1 MLRWQQRGLR
11 FKIAVGISLTIIL
24 VLGIGYVGVMRY
36 IQGQLWQREIESV
49 RSINAVTATLIND
62 AMMVGHKDEIQETLN
77 NLGQSVGGQIDSI
90 AVYDDQAI
98 LTSFASG
105 FPGGRRIEQENLAI
119 DIADPTCWECH
130 ELPPDER
137 PNQMVVNLQ
146 GKDVLRSVVPLYN
159 EPRCQTCHG
168 IGKDVLG
175 DSIVDMQLD
184 KYQQASSTIT
194 FGIGSGIALVVLIVP
209 LVLYQVM
216 QRIII
221 KPVDELAEMTL
232 AVTQGNL
239 HHQYE
244 VHSQDEIGQLG
255 QSLSNMTVQIR
266 ELVSNL
272 EKRVSERTTALER
285 RAVQLQAAAEVG
297 HAITTIRNLD
307 ELLSQVT
314 QLISDRFGFY
324 HAGIFLI
331 DQTYDFAVLQASN
344 SEGGKRMLEK
354 GHRLKVGE
362 VGIVGYATA
371 QREARIALDVGQ
383 DAIYFDNPDLPET
396 RSEIALPLIVGNEL
410 LGALDVQS
418 KQEAAFSSDDI
429 SVLQVLANQV
439 AVAIQNARSF
449 TQLQDALDTSR
460 RAYGEISQAGW
471 ETLLSTEIDW
481 GYRYSNRDTNDAD
494 NIAPASGEWQVQ
506 MVEAAQKVEA
516 TLSADG
522 YTLALPIQSRG
533 YVIGVLKFQKSPQD
547 GTWSSDQI
555 AHMETL
561 AEELAQALESAR
573 LYRDTQRRAQQEEM
587 IAHVSSRMR
596 ETLDIETILKTAAQE
611 IREALNLDE
620 TEIQMGTSPSSNS
633 NPRTGDEK
641 Q

>member
-11 FKIAVGISLTIIL
+11 FKIAIGISLIIVL

-36 IQGQLWQREIESV
+36 IQGQLWQREIEAV
-49 RSINAVTATLIND
+49 RNINAVTATLITD
-62 AMMVGHKDEIQETLN
+62 AMMVGHKDEIQETLT

-119 DIADPTCWECH
+119 DISDPSCWECH
-130 ELPPDER
+130 KLPPDER
-137 PNQMVVNLQ
+137 PGQMVVHLQ

-168 IGKDVLG
+168 TGKDVLG

-194 FGIGSGIALVVLIVP
+194 FGIGGGIALVVLIVT

-239 HHQYE
+239 HHQFN

-255 QSLSNMTVQIR
+255 QSLNNMTVQIR

-272 EKRVSERTTALER
+272 EKRVSERTTTLER

-297 HAITTIRNLD
+297 HAITTIRSLD

-324 HAGIFLI
+324 HAGIFLV
-331 DQTYDFAVLQASN
+331 DQTSEFAVLQASN

-362 VGIVGYATA
+362 VGIVGHATA

-383 DAIYFDNPDLPET
+383 DATYFDNPDLPET
-396 RSEIALPLIVGNEL
+396 RSEIALPLIVRNEL

-471 ETLLSTEIDW
+471 ETLLSMETDW
-481 GYRYSNRDTNDAD
+481 GYRYSRRGASDS
-494 NIAPASGEWQVQ
+494 NIITPASGEWQPQ

-522 YTLALPIQSRG
+522 CTLALPVQSRG

-573 LYRDTQRRAQQEEM
+573 LYKDTQRRAERERLVTSITTKIRSTDDPKVMLQTAVSELKEVLKADRGQMVIQPKREE
-587 IAHVSSRMR
+587 
-596 ETLDIETILKTAAQE
+596 D
-611 IREALNLDE
+611 
-620 TEIQMGTSPSSNS
+620 
-633 NPRTGDEK
+633 
-641 Q
+641 